1 MNVSNPSRSTT
12 LASDC
17 RVATGFWPRA
27 RGLLF
32 SGPLVEG
39 QGLLLDPCQSVHTV
53 LMGYPIDV
61 LFLDKENRVAH
72 LIHAMPPYRAS
83 RFVWRARSVL
93 ELPAGTVAKTGTA
106 VGDTLVLQ
114 P

>member
-1 MNVSNPSRSTT
+1 MNVSNPNRGVV
-12 LASDC
+12 LAGDC

-32 SGPLVEG
+32 SSPLLEG
-39 QGLLLDPCQSVHTV
+39 QGLWLDPCQSVHTI

-72 LIHAMPPYRAS
+72 LIQAMPPYRAS

-93 ELPAGTVAKTGTA
+93 ELPAGTVARTRTA
-106 VGDTLVLQ
+106 VGDQLLLRT
-114 P
+114 